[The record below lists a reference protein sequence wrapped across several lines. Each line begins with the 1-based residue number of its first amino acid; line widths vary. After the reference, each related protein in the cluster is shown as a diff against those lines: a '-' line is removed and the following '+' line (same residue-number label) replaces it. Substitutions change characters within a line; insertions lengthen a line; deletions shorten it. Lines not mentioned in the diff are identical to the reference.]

1 MAYKGKYGILVS
13 MSLLIIA
20 FDQWTKYLIHTKFS
34 WGESLPLID
43 SFFNLTY
50 VRNSGAAF
58 GLLHKAPP
66 AFRDPFFLIVPL
78 IALAVIFYL
87 FTRLTREQNWT
98 ATALSLI
105 VGGAIGNLIDR
116 VRFGYVIDFL
126 DFHWKEN
133 YHYPAFNVA
142 DSCIVIGVG
151 MMLIRSFF
159 RGKAC
164 ITDGETAKDP
174 SRPGVHDKKVG

>member
-13 MSLLIIA
+13 VSLLIIA
-20 FDQWTKYLIHTKFS
+20 FDQWTKHLIHTKFS

-78 IALAVIFYL
+78 IALVVIFYL
-87 FTRLTREQNWT
+87 FTRLTREQQWT
-98 ATALSLI
+98 TTALSLI

-116 VRFGYVIDFL
+116 IRFGYVIDFL
-126 DFHWKEN
+126 DFHWKEI

-151 MMLIRSFF
+151 MMLIQSFF

-164 ITDGETAKDP
+164 VYSTR
-174 SRPGVHDKKVG
+174 S